1 MLYQPYETEI
11 SESYLSKVFG
21 KVGGQICLLGGW
33 AVYLHV
39 NKNFSSANGKNY
51 VGSKDIDLGLHVEK
65 SWSDSILKESEF
77 ARAAKAL
84 EEFGFEPLGFRYVQ
98 YFHTE
103 TRKLL
108 KGEEV
113 KTTPMH
119 MMFALYIDLIVDN
132 IHPRTKN
139 ILGFDPIDEPIL
151 SLVFNDKKFE
161 AANVYGADVMLPHPE
176 VLIATKL
183 NSVVNRDKEHKR
195 IKDIADIYALLWYS
209 DIKIKEL
216 KERLLSIYPTEKTAE
231 TVLSFTDDELAMV
244 SQVLDVD
251 KAEIKRVFAELL

>member
-33 AVYLHV
+33 AVYLNV

-51 VGSKDIDLGLHVEK
+51 VGSKDIDLGFHVDK
-65 SWSDSILKESEF
+65 TWSDSMFKESEF

-103 TRKLL
+103 TRKQLEG
-108 KGEEV
+108 KEV
-113 KTTPMH
+113 KMTPMH

-132 IHPRTKN
+132 IHPRAKN
-139 ILGFDPIDEPIL
+139 ILGFDPIDEPML
-151 SLVFNDKKFE
+151 SLVFKEKKFK
-161 AANVYGADVMLPHPE
+161 ATNVYGADAMLPHPE
-176 VLIATKL
+176 VLLATKL
-183 NSVVNRDKEHKR
+183 NSVVNRDREHKR

-209 DIKIKEL
+209 AVKIKEI
-216 KERLLSIYPTEKTAE
+216 KERLLLIYPSKKAAE
-231 TVLSFTDDELAMV
+231 TVSSFTDDELALV
-244 SQVLDVD
+244 SQVLDAD
-251 KAEIKRVFAELL
+251 KAEIVFV

>member
-21 KVGGQICLLGGW
+21 KVGGRICLLGGW

-39 NKNFSSANGKNY
+39 NRNFSSANGRNY
-51 VGSKDIDLGLHVEK
+51 IGSRDIDIGFHIEK
-65 SWSDSILKESEF
+65 SWSDSMLKESEF
-77 ARAAKAL
+77 ARAAKAM

-103 TRKLL
+103 TRKPLR
-108 KGEEV
+108 GEEL

-119 MMFALYIDLIVDN
+119 MMFGLYIDLIVDN
-132 IHPRTKN
+132 IHPRTKDM
-139 ILGFDPIDEPIL
+139 LGFDPVDEPML
-151 SLVFNDKKFE
+151 SHVFSNNKFE
-161 AANVYGADVMLPHPE
+161 TTKAYGADVILPHPE
-176 VLIATKL
+176 VLLATKL

-209 DIKIKEL
+209 DIKINKV
-216 KERLLSIYPTEKTAE
+216 KERLLSIYPAENAAE
-231 TVLSFTDDELAMV
+231 TVSSFNDNELTVV
-244 SQVLDVD
+244 SQVLDMD
-251 KAEIKRVFAELL
+251 KEEIKRVFAELR

>member
-1 MLYQPYETEI
+1 MLYQRYEIEI
-11 SESYLSKVFG
+11 SESYLSKVFR

-39 NKNFSSANGKNY
+39 NRNFSSAYGRNY
-51 VGSKDIDLGLHVEK
+51 VGSRDIDLGFHVEK
-65 SWSDSILKESEF
+65 TWSDSILKESEF
-77 ARAAKAL
+77 ARVAKAM
-84 EEFGFEPLGFRYVQ
+84 EAFGFEPLGFRYVQ
-98 YFHTE
+98 YFHIE
-103 TRKLL
+103 THKPL

-132 IHPRTKN
+132 IHPRTKS
-139 ILGFDPIDEPIL
+139 IVGFDPIDEPVL
-151 SLVFNDKKFE
+151 SLVFNDKKFK
-161 AANVYGADVMLPHPE
+161 ATNVYGADVLLPHPE
-176 VLIATKL
+176 VLLATKL

-209 DIKIKEL
+209 DINIKEL
-216 KERLLSIYPTEKTAE
+216 KERLLSVYPSEKTAE
-231 TVLSFTDDELAMV
+231 TVSSFTDSELSVV
-244 SQVLDVD
+244 SQVLDID